1 MIWNDLSR
9 NAKILLLVL
18 YENGGPMN
26 YEEVNQVVIRK
37 RLTLMTDEELEE
49 YRRKIVQSKRG

>member
-37 RLTLMTDEELEE
+37 RLT
-49 YRRKIVQSKRG
+49 